1 MSAGSETISATT
13 SRTRSGS
20 RSAHRLAALARA
32 EGVLLRRNRI
42 ALLNAVILPVAL
54 LGSLKAFGDLGGSG
68 SRDFGATLLTGLTAF
83 VLLIAVYYNLVTA
96 LVARREEFV
105 LKRLR
110 TGEATDAEILMGTAA
125 PAIAIAWAQVA
136 VAVVAA
142 VAMFGMAPPVNPVLV
157 GIGLILG
164 TAVFTLLA
172 AVSSVVTRTVQLAQ
186 VTTLPVLMIP
196 FALSGLLFSLATLPE
211 PLRLLAQALPLTPVV
226 ELIRLGL
233 TGTAA
238 SGQHLGLAA
247 TFGAAAIPVLVLVAW
262 IAAGGWAA
270 RRWFRWEPRR

>member
-1 MSAGSETISATT
+1 
-13 SRTRSGS
+13 
-20 RSAHRLAALARA
+20 
-32 EGVLLRRNRI
+32 VLLRRNRI

-68 SRDFGATLLTGLTAF
+68 SRGFGATLLTELTAL
-83 VLLIAVYYNLVTA
+83 VLLVAVYYNLVTA

-110 TGEATDAEILMGTAA
+110 TGEATDAEILTGTAV

-136 VAVVAA
+136 VAAVAA
-142 VAMFGMAPPVNPVLV
+142 VAMFGMAAPVNPVLV
-157 GIGLILG
+157 GIALILG

-211 PLRLLAQALPLTPVV
+211 PLRLLARALPLTPVV

-262 IAAGGWAA
+262 IAVGGWAA